1 MADKNLWSSVLIEAN
16 IILKKWEI
24 SPDKVV
30 FVGAG
35 IITLFTYCIVA

>member
-1 MADKNLWSSVLIEAN
+1 MADKNLWSSVLIETN

-30 FVGAG
+30 SVGAG
-35 IITLFTYCIVA
+35 IITTFTYCIVA